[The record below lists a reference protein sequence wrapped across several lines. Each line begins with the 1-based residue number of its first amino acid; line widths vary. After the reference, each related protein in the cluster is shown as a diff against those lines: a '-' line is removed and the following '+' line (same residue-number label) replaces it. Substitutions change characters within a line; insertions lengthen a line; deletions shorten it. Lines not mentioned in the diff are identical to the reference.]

1 MGSVTSEMFV
11 DMYLMNKGKGKAL
24 VPAEQVKKY
33 KTLSKDLIENNNT
46 KLLPAVVDCPWL
58 AASLSHSLSSTG

>member
-1 MGSVTSEMFV
+1 MDSVTSVMFK

-24 VPAEQVKKY
+24 VPAEHIRKC
-33 KTLSKDLIENNNT
+33 KTLSKGLIENNNT
-46 KLLPAVVDCPWL
+46 KPLPAVVGCPWL